1 MLSMNESIYERI
13 QALTPD
19 EALESSQR
27 WGMKMHDHPY
37 LSEERRQEMENEM
50 VDDLPIPK
58 PLSKENGDSD
68 GWRILGLILLIG
80 QCTRSPA
87 EFDHRPQPGSLH

>member
-1 MLSMNESIYERI
+1 MTQIALFESKSILPSLVPFLKMLSMNENIYKRI

-19 EALESSQR
+19 EALEIISKM
-27 WGMKMHDHPY
+27 GMNMHDHPY

-50 VDDLPIPK
+50 VDDLPTQK

-68 GWRILGLILLIG
+68 ARRI
-80 QCTRSPA
+80 
-87 EFDHRPQPGSLH
+87 